1 MFLLACQGALKLNDP
16 GEVRDMATAP
26 DLAGEP
32 TPGFISFADINRDL
46 DRFEYGCTNGFSSCH
61 GGATPT
67 GLMSLEKNANQDM
80 TTLMANY
87 SAVLTRVNT
96 TMPDQS
102 LILQKML
109 KTSTVAH
116 SGLKPFD
123 TISDPIYQR
132 WLLWIQKGAKF
143 ESVATTASITGGN

>member
-1 MFLLACQGALKLNDP
+1 
-16 GEVRDMATAP
+16 
-26 DLAGEP
+26 
-32 TPGFISFADINRDL
+32 
-46 DRFEYGCTNGFSSCH
+46 
-61 GGATPT
+61 
-67 GLMSLEKNANQDM
+67 
-80 TTLMANY
+80 
-87 SAVLTRVNT
+87 VLTRVNT

-109 KTSTVAH
+109 KTSTVSH